1 MNNPTVANLALL
13 LGRILIAIPFV
24 MGGINKIGG
33 FAGTQKYMEAF
44 GVPGLLLPLVI
55 LLEIGAGLA
64 VAVGFQTRLAAF
76 ALAGFTLL
84 AGILFHGKLSDP
96 VQSIMFFKNVAM
108 TGGMLAL
115 VAAGA
120 GAWSLDGRRR

>member
-1 MNNPTVANLALL
+1 MNNPTVSNLALL
-13 LGRILIAIPFV
+13 VGRILIAIPFV

-64 VAVGFQTRLAAF
+64 VAIGFQTRLAAL

-84 AGILFHGKLSDP
+84 AGVLFHGKLSDP
-96 VQSIMFFKNVAM
+96 VQAIMFFKNVAM

-120 GAWSLDGRRR
+120 GAWSIDGRRR

>member
-1 MNNPTVANLALL
+1 MNNPTVSNLALL

>member
-1 MNNPTVANLALL
+1 MNNPTVSNLALL
-13 LGRILIAIPFV
+13 VGRILIAIPFV